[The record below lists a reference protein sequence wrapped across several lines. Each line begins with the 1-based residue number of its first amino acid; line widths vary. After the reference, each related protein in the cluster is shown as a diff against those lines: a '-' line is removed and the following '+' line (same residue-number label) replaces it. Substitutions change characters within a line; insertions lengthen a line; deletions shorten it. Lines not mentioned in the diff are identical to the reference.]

1 MRNIFLLAALA
12 GLCGCSHVDRT
23 PIVPMDSTPP
33 MSDSANAAPETKVT
47 PLPANPPPAY
57 VDSVPHDGG
66 GGVDMTGRRW
76 GSESEAI
83 SAVNGQMEDIY
94 FPYDQSDPSGQAT
107 AALGR
112 DAALLREILRE
123 FPQLQVTVEGHCDE
137 RGSAEYN
144 IGLGDRRA
152 SRTIAALAQLGLP
165 AASFSPVSYGKE
177 APQCTESNESCWSRN
192 RRAHFVVRSR
202 PTE

>member
-1 MRNIFLLAALA
+1 
-12 GLCGCSHVDRT
+12 
-23 PIVPMDSTPP
+23 MDSTPP
-33 MSDSANAAPETKVT
+33 LRDSATAAPETKVT
-47 PLPANPPPAY
+47 PLPPSPPPPAN
-57 VDSVPHDGG
+57 VDTAPPRGDEGDLG
-66 GGVDMTGRRW
+66 AGRRW
-76 GSESEAI
+76 GSEAVAI

-94 FPYDQSDPSGQAT
+94 FPYDQSDLSGQAT

-112 DAALLREILRE
+112 DAELLREILRE

-152 SRTIAALAQLGLP
+152 TRTIAALAQLGLP
-165 AASFSPVSYGKE
+165 AAGFSPVSYGKE
-177 APQCTESNESCWSRN
+177 SPQCTESNESCWSRN
-192 RRAHFVVRSR
+192 RRAHFVVRAR

>member
-1 MRNIFLLAALA
+1 
-12 GLCGCSHVDRT
+12 
-23 PIVPMDSTPP
+23 
-33 MSDSANAAPETKVT
+33 
-47 PLPANPPPAY
+47 
-57 VDSVPHDGG
+57 
-66 GGVDMTGRRW
+66 MTGRRW

-112 DAALLREILRE
+112 DADLLREILRE